1 MMETARRAE
10 RDAGYLSRS
19 DAHAAR
25 LPIRPGT
32 AGSERRLPEGSVRHE
47 LTPHIPKAEARRE
60 PSTASW
66 RAASQSGVEIL

>member
-32 AGSERRLPEGSVRHE
+32 AGSERRLPEGSVHM
-47 LTPHIPKAEARRE
+47 T
-60 PSTASW
+60 
-66 RAASQSGVEIL
+66 